1 MLIFRCSTQDELQLG
16 ELEPFQGALK
26 KRSDAVIQELA
37 DNIQEEGLLMPF
49 VVWRTPDGHNKLLDG
64 HGRLLALQKLGTP
77 SDYAVPVIFVDADNE
92 NQAKQALLQIVSSY
106 GNISKKGA
114 LAFCSTI
121 PEYKAPSIRKFVSPP
136 AAKRKNTLL
145 GKSLIRI
152 MVPADKE
159 AEVRKILA
167 GVEYIEVL

>member
-1 MLIFRCSTQDELQLG
+1 MLIFRCSTQAELQLS
-16 ELEPFQGALK
+16 ELEPFQGTLK
-26 KRSDAVIQELA
+26 KRSDKVIQELA
-37 DNIQEEGLLMPF
+37 DNIKEEGLLMPF

-77 SDYAVPVIFVDADNE
+77 LDFTVPVIFVDAENE

-121 PEYKAPSIRKFVSPP
+121 PEYRAPSIRKFVSPP
-136 AAKRKNTLL
+136 AAKRKNTVL

-167 GVEYIEVL
+167 DVEYIEVL

>member
-1 MLIFRCSTQDELQLG
+1 MLIFRCSTQDTLRLG

-26 KRSDAVIQELA
+26 KRSDAVVQELA
-37 DNIQEEGLLMPF
+37 DNIKEEGLLMPF

-64 HGRLLALQKLGTP
+64 HGRLLALQKLDTP
-77 SDYAVPVIFVDADNE
+77 SDCAVPVIFVDAENE

-152 MVPADKE
+152 MVPAEKE

-167 GVEYIEVL
+167 EVEYIEVL

>member
-1 MLIFRCSTQDELQLG
+1 MLIFRCSTQDELRLS
-16 ELEPFQGALK
+16 ELEPFQGTLK
-26 KRSDAVIQELA
+26 RRSDKVIQELA
-37 DNIQEEGLLMPF
+37 DNIKEEGLLMPF
-49 VVWRTPDGHNKLLDG
+49 VVWRTQDGHNKLLDG
-64 HGRLLALQKLGTP
+64 HGRLLALQKLDTP
-77 SDYAVPVIFVDADNE
+77 SDYAVPVIFVDAENE

-136 AAKRKNTLL
+136 AAKRKNTVL

-167 GVEYIEVL
+167 DVEYIEVL

>member
-1 MLIFRCSTQDELQLG
+1 
-16 ELEPFQGALK
+16 
-26 KRSDAVIQELA
+26 
-37 DNIQEEGLLMPF
+37 MPF

-77 SDYAVPVIFVDADNE
+77 SDYAVPVIFVDAENE

-136 AAKRKNTLL
+136 AAKRKNTVL

-167 GVEYIEVL
+167 DVEYIEVL

>member
-1 MLIFRCSTQDELQLG
+1 M
-16 ELEPFQGALK
+16 
-26 KRSDAVIQELA
+26 
-37 DNIQEEGLLMPF
+37 
-49 VVWRTPDGHNKLLDG
+49 
-64 HGRLLALQKLGTP
+64 
-77 SDYAVPVIFVDADNE
+77 PVIFVDAENE

-121 PEYKAPSIRKFVSPP
+121 PEYRAPSIRKFVSPP
-136 AAKRKNTLL
+136 AAKRKNTVL

-167 GVEYIEVL
+167 DVEYIEVL

>member
-1 MLIFRCSTQDELQLG
+1 MLVFRCSTQDNLQLG
-16 ELEPFQGALK
+16 ELEPFQGELK
-26 KRSDAVIQELA
+26 KRSDVVIKELA

-49 VVWRTPDGHNKLLDG
+49 VVWRTTDGHNKLLDG
-64 HGRLLALQKLGTP
+64 HGRLQALQLLGTP
-77 SDYAVPVIFVDADNE
+77 SEFAVPVIFVDADNE

-121 PEYKAPSIRKFVSPP
+121 PEYRAPSIRKFVTPP
-136 AAKRKNTLL
+136 VSKRKNNVL
-145 GKSLIRI
+145 GKSLVKIL
-152 MVPADKE
+152 VPADKE

-167 GVEYIEVL
+167 GVEYIEVI